1 MTPLTLGNS
10 YSLNCMLSGFSM
22 SITGTPYLYIYA
34 HYFNLDYYYLE
45 VNFQNVALVS
55 FNFIRVLID

>member
-1 MTPLTLGNS
+1 
-10 YSLNCMLSGFSM
+10 M